1 MAPAALLNREL
12 SNIKAFC
19 YPKLRKRARKEIYL
33 DYENTQST
41 HVACKYFISENS

>member
-19 YPKLRKRARKEIYL
+19 YPKLRKRAREEMYL

-41 HVACKYFISENS
+41 HVACK